1 MWDGDDLSEDDE
13 EESSEEESEGEGSG
27 ELGEEEEEDESNLSE
42 TEDAKEKCVSEGSS
56 DEEEKDEDDESDDEI
71 NNKSYL
77 PYRDKEEIKEE
88 KEGQK
93 KSAHQFT
100 VYQKTNVSHGFR
112 NAIILDLCSN
122 FLTRLNFPYVN
133 RHCSAFFNYD
143 SKVKY
148 FSYLKMISRRKCV
161 QTKRRSD

>member
-27 ELGEEEEEDESNLSE
+27 ELGEEEEEDEEEEEEEDESNLSD
-42 TEDAKEKCVSEGSS
+42 TADVKEKCVSEGSS
-56 DEEEKDEDDESDDEI
+56 DEEEKDEDDESEDEI

-100 VYQKTNVSHGFR
+100 VYQKTNVSHHLR
-112 NAIILDLCSN
+112 NTIIQLV
-122 FLTRLNFPYVN
+122 F
-133 RHCSAFFNYD
+133 
-143 SKVKY
+143 K
-148 FSYLKMISRRKCV
+148 FSYSLKLPLCLPTLQCIFSIMILR
-161 QTKRRSD
+161 

>member
-42 TEDAKEKCVSEGSS
+42 TEDAKEKCVLEGSS

-100 VYQKTNVSHGFR
+100 VYQKTNVSHHLR
-112 NAIILDLCSN
+112 NIIIQLVFKSSYSLKLLLC
-122 FLTRLNFPYVN
+122 LPTLQ
-133 RHCSAFFNYD
+133 CI
-143 SKVKY
+143 
-148 FSYLKMISRRKCV
+148 FSIMILRWNISV
-161 QTKRRSD
+161 I